1 MVAKMGL
8 QYAECFIAFF
18 RGETAMIL
26 FLGHERYCGIEVV
39 LARAEAS
46 GRHMYY
52 LKCFQMKI

>member
-1 MVAKMGL
+1 
-8 QYAECFIAFF
+8 
-18 RGETAMIL
+18 MIL
-26 FLGHERYCGIEVV
+26 FNLDMKGIGIEVV